1 MSKVKLINTQKKLK
15 AQLRNPK
22 NKNNHS
28 ERLNILNELNKIKIE
43 LRRIEHNKRAGIV
56 EKPKSKSDSE
66 FQEHIDQYRYYSIL
80 KRLNN
85 QYIECNCKFNIN
97 DKVITKDDRLGFI
110 NNIIVYPDKVTRE
123 QLGIYL
129 ILNMCKTDGTKGNKL
144 LRRSRLD
151 NKGFPIEE
159 ISLYTD

>member
-1 MSKVKLINTQKKLK
+1 MSEIKLINTQKKLR

-28 ERLNILNELNKIKIE
+28 ERLNILNQLHNIKLE
-43 LRRIEHNKRAGIV
+43 LRRIEHNKRAGII
-56 EKPKSKSDSE
+56 EKPKSKSD
-66 FQEHIDQYRYYSIL
+66 FAFIEHIDQYRYYSLL

-85 QYIECNCKFNIN
+85 QYIKCNCKFNIN
-97 DKVITKDDRLGFI
+97 DKVITKDNKLGFI
-110 NNIIVYPDKVTRE
+110 NNIVVYPDKVDRE
-123 QLGIYL
+123 QSGIYL
-129 ILNMCKTDGTKGNKL
+129 ILNMCKTNGTKGNKL